1 MAPNGLKIVQILAF
15 KVRVKILSTNQ
26 IAGFFKL
33 RDQVFCMYLD
43 EVYVDT
49 VGFDGCCYVCPK
61 HSKYQVCKIFAI
73 FQERRRNKVDFLHV
87 DKHQAFLKVDV
98 TGFGKQGKS
107 SSKYLK
113 LKVCK
118 MFAIYQERM
127 RDEVDFFCG

>member
-1 MAPNGLKIVQILAF
+1 MGENGPNGLKIVQILAF

-33 RDQVFCMYLD
+33 REQVRDQVFCMYLD

-49 VGFDGCCYVCPK
+49 VGFDRCCYACPK

-113 LKVCK
+113 IKSLQNVCNISRK
-118 MFAIYQERM
+118 NE
-127 RDEVDFFCG
+127 G